1 MFSLR
6 CPVAGVGMQDHL
18 VGGDAGLFSGRLMDF
33 DDIGKEGHAAGD
45 RRHGRIG
52 LTAINRVSHPTT
64 TAPFSPRLAPVI
76 GAKIS

>member
-1 MFSLR
+1 
-6 CPVAGVGMQDHL
+6 
-18 VGGDAGLFSGRLMDF
+18 MDF